1 MSSSKR
7 KLAYLS
13 FVIALLFIINKT
25 SGLSGIW
32 QMENNPAVSLIIIG
46 DRYMFVGIGNEY
58 RQLTDYLETKS
69 GKLNMKLLHKKAHA
83 QDSTIYC
90 CDDFALTLT
99 YDNIL
104 ILTKDLA
111 LNYCYRFRK

>member
-13 FVIALLFIINKT
+13 IGIALLFIINKT

-32 QMENNPAVSLIIIG
+32 HLEENPTISLIIIG
-46 DRYMFVGIGNEY
+46 DRYMFVGIGNQY

-83 QDSTIYC
+83 QDSTLYS
-90 CDDFALTLT
+90 CDDFVLTLT

-104 ILTKDLA
+104 ILTKDVP
-111 LNYCYRFRK
+111 LNFCYRFKK